1 MVISQTVLIFV
12 LLATAAAA
20 DSLPVALEQAHRA
33 LRAQEDGQAGEAL
46 KVAQAAAGTSPFL
59 VPPGEIARFH
69 YYTGVRA
76 WRGGLQS
83 HGMTA
88 WRKMWRVGGWSPGD
102 DGTLDDEGMAVL
114 RALRVEGVG
123 DDAEV
128 DLVGERRGALI
139 LVDGTPMADG
149 AALREGAH
157 LVQVRCPDGWLS
169 TEWADASGTLLVSV
183 SCARHQ
189 VKKGA
194 RGANDAVFAAA
205 EDAAHLATFR
215 DYLGEAARRLAE
227 LPDPVAPRVQSA
239 NPVPRRAEEPCSGET
254 VFAGEF
260 GSPLHGWQ
268 GNLVVKPERG
278 GGRVIRGGRMWLP
291 DTEGD
296 VSVFIEGEGA
306 FGVRLRLDR
315 RGEGGAVVRLERGSL
330 DLVVLPDA
338 VVVGRALPE
347 GDRHEVQVDQRGTR
361 VTVRLDGS
369 LFLGGGVAAGG
380 IGAVGID
387 AQRGAWLGRVLV
399 CR

>member
-1 MVISQTVLIFV
+1 MFLSV
-12 LLATAAAA
+12 LLATAVAA
-20 DSLPVALEQAHRA
+20 DSLPVALERAHRA
-33 LRAQEDGQAGEAL
+33 LSDHAEGPAGEAL
-46 KVAQAAAGTSPFL
+46 KAAAAAAGASPLL

-76 WRGGLQS
+76 WTGGLQS
-83 HGMTA
+83 QGMAA

-114 RALRVEGVG
+114 RALRVEGGG
-123 DDAEV
+123 DEAEV
-128 DLVGERRGALI
+128 DLVGEPRGALI

-149 AALREGAH
+149 APLREGEH
-157 LVQVRCPDGWLS
+157 LVQVRCPDGTLS

-189 VKKGA
+189 VKKGTP
-194 RGANDAVFAAA
+194 GANDAVFAAA

-215 DYLGEAARRLAE
+215 EYLGESARRLAE
-227 LPDPVAPRVQSA
+227 LPAATAPPVQHAPPAPRPA
-239 NPVPRRAEEPCSGET
+239 TEPCSGET
-254 VFAGEF
+254 IFAGEF
-260 GSPLHGWQ
+260 GTPLYGWQ
-268 GNLVVKPERG
+268 GDLVVKPEGG
-278 GGRVIRGGRMWLP
+278 GGRVIHAGRLWLP
-291 DTEGD
+291 DTAGD

-315 RGEGGAVVRLERGSL
+315 RGEGGAAVRLERGSL

-361 VTVRLDGS
+361 VTVRLDGA
-369 LFLGGGVAAGG
+369 LFLGGGIAAGG
-380 IGAVGID
+380 IGSVGIE
-387 AQRGAWLGRVLV
+387 AQRGAWLGRILV
-399 CR
+399 CS